1 MVEEGVLL
9 MSESFDGAIAFA
21 QALMADCDM
30 PLLDRLK
37 MTHDHDI
44 EMADKSAYHR
54 GYEDGRRSM
63 DARHYAVVLRLQ
75 DLTFDGSSHENL
87 RKIAYTIY
95 PCATEWTCE
104 SSEGLRDELVRLM
117 GGVHDEHLAN
127 IWRTSGEPDEN
138 GEFCEIEPR
147 NTVESSKCRE
157 NHKSGC
163 ITDEL
168 RKWTGIDV
176 WSCKWEELNA
186 IADRMDEQFARV
198 CEQQEAVLQ
207 STIEHYESA
216 LRDTIE
222 RMAEENLM
230 VKDERDYLRRQRDE
244 LQRKLD
250 AIREV
255 LDGR

>member
-1 MVEEGVLL
+1 MVPEYDETHVCKLSSGWKVH
-9 MSESFDGAIAFA
+9 FDGS
-21 QALMADCDM
+21 
-30 PLLDRLK
+30 
-37 MTHDHDI
+37 
-44 EMADKSAYHR
+44 SAVDNTWEPRDEHAPRIGSMDDLR
-54 GYEDGRRSM
+54 GYRRSM
-63 DARHYAVVLRLQ
+63 DARHYAVALRLQ
-75 DLTFDGSSHENL
+75 DLTFDGDSHENL

-117 GGVHDEHLAN
+117 GGVHDEHLPN

-176 WSCKWEELNA
+176 WSCKWEELDA
-186 IADRMDEQFARV
+186 IADRIDEQFARV

-207 STIEHYESA
+207 QTIDEMAYE
-216 LRDTIE
+216 
-222 RMAEENLM
+222 
-230 VKDERDYLRRQRDE
+230 RDE
-244 LQRKLD
+244 LQAKLD
-250 AIREV
+250 AIREA
-255 LDGR
+255 LDGS